1 MSKIAKTV
9 YNSEVINLQDGREV
23 TLVPL
28 AIGSLRRFMKAWGDF
43 ANIEN
48 EDDAFDIYINCCG
61 IALEKSVKEDFSNG
75 TRDNEKYITDE
86 YREYLEDVLDMD
98 TIYKILDVCGG
109 LKLNDPKLLE
119 EAERLARE
127 QAAQDGK
134 N

>member
-1 MSKIAKTV
+1 MITIARTV
-9 YNSEVINLQDGREV
+9 YDSEDITLQDGREV

-28 AIGSLRRFMKAWGDF
+28 AIGRLRRFMKAWGEF
-43 ANIEN
+43 ANIEK

-61 IALEKSVKEDFSNG
+61 VALEKSVESDFSA
-75 TRDNEKYITDE
+75 TKDADNVIPDD

-98 TIYKILDVCGG
+98 TIYKILEVCGG

-119 EAERLARE
+119 QAERLAAE
-127 QAAQDGK
+127 QAGK

>member
-1 MSKIAKTV
+1 LAKTV
-9 YNSEVINLQDGREV
+9 YDSEDITLQDGREV

-28 AIGSLRRFMKAWGDF
+28 AIGRLRRFMKAWGEF

-61 IALEKSVKEDFSNG
+61 IALEKSVEADFNN
-75 TRDNEKYITDE
+75 TKDAEKVISDD

-98 TIYKILDVCGG
+98 TIYKVLEVCGG

-119 EAERLARE
+119 QAEALAE
-127 QAAQDGK
+127 QQAAAGTS
-134 N
+134 

>member
-1 MSKIAKTV
+1 MAKTV
-9 YNSEVINLQDGREV
+9 YDSEEITLQDGREV

-28 AIGSLRRFMKAWGDF
+28 AIGRLRRFMKAWGEF

-48 EDDAFDIYINCCG
+48 EDQAFDIYINCCG
-61 IALEKSVKEDFSNG
+61 VALEKSVSADFNN
-75 TRDNEKYITDE
+75 TRDAEKVITDE
-86 YREYLEDVLDMD
+86 YSEYLEDVLDMD

-119 EAERLARE
+119 EAERLAAE
-127 QAAQDGK
+127 QAGT

>member
-1 MSKIAKTV
+1 MAKTV
-9 YNSEVINLQDGREV
+9 YDSEDITLQDGREV

-28 AIGSLRRFMKAWGDF
+28 AIGRLRRFMKAWGEF
-43 ANIEN
+43 ANIEK

-61 IALEKSVKEDFSNG
+61 IALEKAVEEDFNKTKDS
-75 TRDNEKYITDE
+75 DNVLADD

-119 EAERLARE
+119 QAEKLAIE
-127 QAAQDGK
+127 QMAKDGK

>member
-1 MSKIAKTV
+1 MAKTV
-9 YNSEVINLQDGREV
+9 YDSEDITLQDGREV

-28 AIGSLRRFMKAWGDF
+28 AIGRLRRFMKAWGEF
-43 ANIEN
+43 ANIES

-61 IALEKSVKEDFSNG
+61 VALEKSVEELFNTTKDA
-75 TRDNEKYITDE
+75 EKVITDE

-119 EAERLARE
+119 AAEKMAQE
-127 QAAQDGK
+127 QMNQSPGK

>member
-1 MSKIAKTV
+1 MAKPV
-9 YNSEVINLQDGREV
+9 YDSVDITLQDDTQV

-28 AIGSLRRFMKAWGDF
+28 AIGRLRKFMKAWGEF

-48 EDDAFDIYINCCG
+48 EDQAFDIYINCCG
-61 IALEKSVKEDFSNG
+61 IALDKSIGDRFEKTLDSE
-75 TRDNEKYITDE
+75 TYITDE
-86 YREYLEDVLDMD
+86 YRAYLEEVLDMD

-119 EAERLARE
+119 AAEEAAR
-127 QAAQDGK
+127 AQLGQ